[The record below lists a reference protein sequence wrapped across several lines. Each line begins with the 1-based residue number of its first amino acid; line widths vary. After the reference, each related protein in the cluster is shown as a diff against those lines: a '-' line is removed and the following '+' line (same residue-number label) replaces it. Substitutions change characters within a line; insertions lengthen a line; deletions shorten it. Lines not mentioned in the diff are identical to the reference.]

1 MPKLRRH
8 RRDHRARAPK
18 SRKRRNLVKFIPEA
32 DRDFAFTA
40 SDFASHIR
48 RNAEVCNISVEEVA
62 EIDRTVKGFREAFRE
77 LLQARVGKGQ
87 SPQLRM
93 RKDAARAKAEEM
105 VRRFGNIIRADP
117 TVPEMNKT
125 LLRLKA
131 KPKKLGKRKCPKTP
145 PSLQFLGS
153 GDGVA
158 GGVGIGSGSGV
169 HVIRFFDEEQGATLV
184 PSKVQFVAR
193 KAKPDGAVR
202 VELFFD
208 MIPVGEAV
216 PQVPNARG
224 WPKYLN
230 SYTRSP
236 MEVDFPIP
244 SEPMLFVYWARW
256 AGSGC
261 DVSRWSKPCVAR
273 VEGWT
278 SHALP
283 QARTAMLENGQRTLA
298 AATRVE
304 TKYVYIQTPIA
315 GELPDG
321 LEGDRQARE
330 IAALSERRMLE
341 HEASRVPQ

>member
-1 MPKLRRH
+1 MPKLRRQ

-18 SRKRRNLVKFIPEA
+18 NRRRRNLVKFIPEA
-32 DRDFAFTA
+32 DSDFAFTA
-40 SDFASHIR
+40 SNFASHIR
-48 RNAEVCNISVEEVA
+48 RNADVCNVSADEVA
-62 EIDRTVKGFREAFRE
+62 EIDKAVKGFREALTA
-77 LLQARVGKGQ
+77 LLVARVGKGH

-93 RKDAARAKAEEM
+93 RKDTARKKAEEI
-105 VRRFGNIIRADP
+105 VRRYANIIRADP
-117 TVPEMNKT
+117 NVSEMNKT
-125 LLRLKA
+125 QLRLKA
-131 KPKKLGKRKCPKTP
+131 KPKKLGKRKCPRTP
-145 PSLQFLGS
+145 PTLQFLGS

-169 HVIRFFDEEQGATLV
+169 HVI
-184 PSKVQFVAR
+184 QFVDQEQDAILVRR

-208 MIPVGEAV
+208 MIPVGEPV
-216 PQVPNARG
+216 PRLPNERG
-224 WPKYLN
+224 WPKYEN

-244 SEPMLFVYWARW
+244 SEPMLLVYWARW
-256 AGSGC
+256 AGSAC

-283 QARTAMLENGQRTLA
+283 QAKAAMLENGQRTLA

-321 LEGDRQARE
+321 LEGDAANE
-330 IAALSERRMLE
+330 AIAALGQRQMLP
-341 HEASRVPQ
+341 AA